1 MGNNKKVTIVINRN
15 GMGQAEPELSMTLI
29 KNYLILLQ
37 EGDLPS
43 YICFYAEG
51 VKLTLADSPVVEE
64 LRALEKLGVT
74 IFICKTCL
82 NFYNAL
88 DKVGAGTIAT
98 MVDIMGAQTNCDKV
112 IVL

>member
-1 MGNNKKVTIVINRN
+1 
-15 GMGQAEPELSMTLI
+15 
-29 KNYLILLQ
+29 
-37 EGDLPS
+37 
-43 YICFYAEG
+43 
-51 VKLTLADSPVVEE
+51 
-64 LRALEKLGVT
+64 
-74 IFICKTCL
+74 L